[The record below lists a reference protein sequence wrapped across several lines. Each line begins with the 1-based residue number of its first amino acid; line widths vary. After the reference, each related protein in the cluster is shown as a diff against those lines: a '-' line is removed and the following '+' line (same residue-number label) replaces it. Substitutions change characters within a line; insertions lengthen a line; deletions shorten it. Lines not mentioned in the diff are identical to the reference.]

1 MNLKLSKKKSI
12 VLVAA
17 LVATAATVA
26 YCSTPTPDIASS
38 VLDVDTGE
46 PIEGAYVL
54 AIYNETGSTPFG
66 HSGKWCVKTKGMYT
80 GKDGA
85 FRFPAENAHQPEVH
99 VIKPDYF
106 WTYNTKGPAKME
118 WTLTGQ
124 RVVHDPNFYLKR
136 QDLDKPEWNLGGKE
150 CERPKTQEDAVANVE
165 FLRIERA
172 ELIKQGDIRRADS
185 VLRQIKRLDS
195 MP

>member
-26 YCSTPTPDIASS
+26 YCSTPTPDLASS
-38 VLDVDTGE
+38 VIDVDTGK

-80 GKDGA
+80 SKDGA

-124 RVVHDPNFYLKR
+124 RVVHDPHLYLKR
-136 QDLDKPEWNLGGKE
+136 QDPDKPEWNLGGKE
-150 CERPKTQEDAVANVE
+150 CERPRSKEDAVANVD
-165 FLRIERA
+165 FLRIKLSELAKQADQVRA
-172 ELIKQGDIRRADS
+172 DNIRRMIQRLES
-185 VLRQIKRLDS
+185 V
-195 MP
+195 P